1 MTLAPLV
8 ASCYAEQLE
17 FVPSG
22 PIELSLTQGYWTE
35 SLDQRPF
42 LKSSDFVKNK
52 VHWTAQKK
60 TPRRQDAL
68 QIWYHAL
75 LKQDL
80 APKS

>member
-1 MTLAPLV
+1 V

-35 SLDQRPF
+35 SLDQLPF
-42 LKSSDFVKNK
+42 LKSSDFVKKK
-52 VHWTAQKK
+52 VHWTAQK